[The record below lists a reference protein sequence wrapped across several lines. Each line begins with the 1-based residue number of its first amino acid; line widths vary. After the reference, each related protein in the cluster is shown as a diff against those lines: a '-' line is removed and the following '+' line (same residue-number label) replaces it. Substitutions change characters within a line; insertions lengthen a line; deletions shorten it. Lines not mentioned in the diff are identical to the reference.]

1 MSAGDPMSVNGYE
14 AYEAYEAIEA
24 RRLAEA
30 LDALEAGADPG
41 IDPREDPE
49 LSAQIETVR
58 AVRELHLEAT
68 RQPSF
73 ATYVR
78 RSGAFIQQQLR
89 QERAPQPVPRPVTAV
104 AEPVKAGRVHF
115 LFRWSTLAPVTSAA
129 AAAAIV
135 LAFVVL
141 NSSSPASS
149 PPTQVTQP
157 QLPVPEAPLTEET
170 SPLRVPAPDPG
181 MLERM
186 AQAESLI
193 GEQRALVSRSAE
205 DELRRIRTILDEIAA
220 TNARGELVA
229 DALLLEFTR
238 GSADLALLIR
248 TTPESIRP
256 RDGHR
261 LHRDRGRGPDGA
273 RPGRGGRG
281 KRRHAP
287 HRPAHHAGR
296 RGCGGAVPVRQ
307 PARPRPL
314 AGC

>member
-1 MSAGDPMSVNGYE
+1 MSAGDPMSVNG
-14 AYEAYEAIEA
+14 YEAYEAIEA

-89 QERAPQPVPRPVTAV
+89 QERAPQPVPRPATAV

-170 SPLRVPAPDPG
+170 SPLRVPALDPG
-181 MLERM
+181 MLERI

-205 DELRRIRTILDEIAA
+205 DELLRIRTILDEIAA

-248 TTPESIRP
+248 TTPESVSRETVIGYIETAGEGQTVLGQAEAAEGSEGTLHIARLTTQ
-256 RDGHR
+256 DGVVVAALYLFDSQR
-261 LHRDRGRGPDGA
+261 ALGP
-273 RPGRGGRG
+273 
-281 KRRHAP
+281 
-287 HRPAHHAGR
+287 
-296 RGCGGAVPVRQ
+296 
-307 PARPRPL
+307 
-314 AGC
+314 

>member
-1 MSAGDPMSVNGYE
+1 MSESD
-14 AYEAYEAIEA
+14 YEAIEA
-24 RRLAEA
+24 RHLAEA

-49 LSAQIETVR
+49 LSARIETVR

-89 QERAPQPVPRPVTAV
+89 QERAPQPLPRPATAA

-115 LFRWSTLAPVTSAA
+115 LFRWSTLAPVASAA

-170 SPLRVPAPDPG
+170 SPLRVPAPDPDPG
-181 MLERM
+181 LAMLERM
-186 AQAESLI
+186 ALAESLI
-193 GEQRALVSRSAE
+193 DEQRALVSRSAE
-205 DELRRIRTILDEIAA
+205 DELLRIRTILDEIAA
-220 TNARGELVA
+220 ANARGELVA

-238 GSADLALLIR
+238 GSADLALRIR
-248 TTPESIRP
+248 TTPESVSRETVIGYIETAGEGQTVLGQAEAAEGSEGTLHIARLTTQ
-256 RDGHR
+256 DGVVVA
-261 LHRDRGRGPDGA
+261 A
-273 RPGRGGRG
+273 RYLFRSQ
-281 KRRHAP
+281 
-287 HRPAHHAGR
+287 
-296 RGCGGAVPVRQ
+296 VPVA
-307 PARPRPL
+307 PSE
-314 AGC
+314 

>member
-1 MSAGDPMSVNGYE
+1 MSAGDPMSVNG
-14 AYEAYEAIEA
+14 YEAYEAIEA

-73 ATYVR
+73 AAYVR

-89 QERAPQPVPRPVTAV
+89 QERAPQPLPRPATAV

-115 LFRWSTLAPVTSAA
+115 LLRWSTLAPVTSAA

-141 NSSSPASS
+141 NSSSPASG

-170 SPLRVPAPDPG
+170 SPLRVPALDPG

-205 DELRRIRTILDEIAA
+205 DELLRIRTILDEIAA
-220 TNARGELVA
+220 ANARGELVA

-238 GSADLALLIR
+238 GSADLALRIR
-248 TTPESIRP
+248 TTPESVSRETVIGYVETSGEGQTVLGQAEAAEGSEGTLHIARLTTQ
-256 RDGHR
+256 DGVVVAALYLFR
-261 LHRDRGRGPDGA
+261 SQ
-273 RPGRGGRG
+273 
-281 KRRHAP
+281 
-287 HRPAHHAGR
+287 
-296 RGCGGAVPVRQ
+296 VPVA
-307 PARPRPL
+307 PSE
-314 AGC
+314 

>member
-1 MSAGDPMSVNGYE
+1 MSAGDPMSVNG
-14 AYEAYEAIEA
+14 YEAYEAIEA

-170 SPLRVPAPDPG
+170 SPLRVPALDPG

-193 GEQRALVSRSAE
+193 GERRALVSRSAE

-238 GSADLALLIR
+238 GSAELALLIR
-248 TTPESIRP
+248 TTPESVSRETVIGYIETAGEGQTVLGQAEAAEGSEGTLHIARLTTQ
-256 RDGHR
+256 DGVVVAALYLFR
-261 LHRDRGRGPDGA
+261 SQ
-273 RPGRGGRG
+273 
-281 KRRHAP
+281 
-287 HRPAHHAGR
+287 
-296 RGCGGAVPVRQ
+296 VPVA
-307 PARPRPL
+307 PSE
-314 AGC
+314 

>member
-1 MSAGDPMSVNGYE
+1 MSDYPAVDD
-14 AYEAYEAIEA
+14 YEAIEA

-73 ATYVR
+73 AAYVR

-115 LFRWSTLAPVTSAA
+115 LFRWSTLAPVASAA

-170 SPLRVPAPDPG
+170 SPLRVPARRSRHAGADGASRVAHRRAARSRQPLRRKRVAPDQDDPG
-181 MLERM
+181 R
-186 AQAESLI
+186 
-193 GEQRALVSRSAE
+193 
-205 DELRRIRTILDEIAA
+205 DRRRKR
-220 TNARGELVA
+220 ARGTRGGS
-229 DALLLEFTR
+229 LLLEFTR
-238 GSADLALLIR
+238 GSAILALRIR
-248 TTPESIRP
+248 TTPESVSRETVIGYIETAGEGQTVLGQAEAAEGSEGTLHIARLTTQ
-256 RDGHR
+256 DGVVVAALYLFR
-261 LHRDRGRGPDGA
+261 SQ
-273 RPGRGGRG
+273 
-281 KRRHAP
+281 
-287 HRPAHHAGR
+287 
-296 RGCGGAVPVRQ
+296 VPVA
-307 PARPRPL
+307 PSE
-314 AGC
+314 

>member
-1 MSAGDPMSVNGYE
+1 M
-14 AYEAYEAIEA
+14 
-24 RRLAEA
+24 
-30 LDALEAGADPG
+30 
-41 IDPREDPE
+41 
-49 LSAQIETVR
+49 
-58 AVRELHLEAT
+58 RELHLEAT

-170 SPLRVPAPDPG
+170 SPLRVPALDPG

-205 DELRRIRTILDEIAA
+205 DELLRIRTILDEIAVA
-220 TNARGELVA
+220 TARGELVA

-238 GSADLALLIR
+238 GSAELALRIR
-248 TTPESIRP
+248 TTPESVSRETVIGYIETAGEGQTVLGQAEAAEGSEGTLHIARLTTQ
-256 RDGHR
+256 DGVVVAALYLFR
-261 LHRDRGRGPDGA
+261 SQ
-273 RPGRGGRG
+273 
-281 KRRHAP
+281 
-287 HRPAHHAGR
+287 
-296 RGCGGAVPVRQ
+296 VPVA
-307 PARPRPL
+307 PSE
-314 AGC
+314 

>member
-1 MSAGDPMSVNGYE
+1 MSEND
-14 AYEAYEAIEA
+14 YEAYEAIEA
-24 RRLAEA
+24 RHLAEA

-89 QERAPQPVPRPVTAV
+89 QERAPQPLPRPVTAV

-149 PPTQVTQP
+149 PPTEVTQP

-170 SPLRVPAPDPG
+170 SPLRVPAPDPDPG
-181 MLERM
+181 LAMLERM
-186 AQAESLI
+186 ALAESLI

-205 DELRRIRTILDEIAA
+205 DELLRIRTILDEIAA
-220 TNARGELVA
+220 ANARGELVA

-238 GSADLALLIR
+238 GSADLALRIR
-248 TTPESIRP
+248 TTPESVSRETVIGYIETAGEGQTVLGQAEAAEGSEGTLHIARLTTQ
-256 RDGHR
+256 DGVVVA
-261 LHRDRGRGPDGA
+261 A
-273 RPGRGGRG
+273 RYLFRSQ
-281 KRRHAP
+281 
-287 HRPAHHAGR
+287 
-296 RGCGGAVPVRQ
+296 VPVA
-307 PARPRPL
+307 PSE
-314 AGC
+314 

>member
-1 MSAGDPMSVNGYE
+1 MSAGDPMSVTG
-14 AYEAYEAIEA
+14 YEAIEA

-58 AVRELHLEAT
+58 AVRKLHLEAT

-89 QERAPQPVPRPVTAV
+89 QKRAPQPVPRPVTAV
-104 AEPVKAGRVHF
+104 AEPVKAARVRF

-170 SPLRVPAPDPG
+170 SPLRVPAPDLDPG

-205 DELRRIRTILDEIAA
+205 DELLRIRTILDEIAA
-220 TNARGELVA
+220 ATARGELVA

-238 GSADLALLIR
+238 GSAELALRIR
-248 TTPESIRP
+248 TTPESVSRETVIGYIETAGEGQTVLGQAEAAEGSEGTLHIARLTTQ
-256 RDGHR
+256 DGVVVAA
-261 LHRDRGRGPDGA
+261 L
-273 RPGRGGRG
+273 
-281 KRRHAP
+281 
-287 HRPAHHAGR
+287 
-296 RGCGGAVPVRQ
+296 
-307 PARPRPL
+307 
-314 AGC
+314 

>member
-1 MSAGDPMSVNGYE
+1 MSASDPMSVNG
-14 AYEAYEAIEA
+14 YEAYEAIEA

-41 IDPREDPE
+41 IDPREDPA

-89 QERAPQPVPRPVTAV
+89 QERAPQPLPRPATAV

-115 LFRWSTLAPVTSAA
+115 LFRWSTLAPVASAA

-149 PPTQVTQP
+149 PPTEVTQP
-157 QLPVPEAPLTEET
+157 QLPVPAAPLTEET

-193 GEQRALVSRSAE
+193 GEQRALVSGSAE
-205 DELRRIRTILDEIAA
+205 DELLRIRTILDEIAA

-238 GSADLALLIR
+238 GSADLALRIR
-248 TTPESIRP
+248 TTPESVSRETVIGYIETAGEGQTVLGQAEAAEGSEGTLHIARLTTQ
-256 RDGHR
+256 DGVVVAALYLFR
-261 LHRDRGRGPDGA
+261 SQ
-273 RPGRGGRG
+273 
-281 KRRHAP
+281 
-287 HRPAHHAGR
+287 
-296 RGCGGAVPVRQ
+296 VPVA
-307 PARPRPL
+307 PSE
-314 AGC
+314 

>member
-1 MSAGDPMSVNGYE
+1 MSAGDPMSVNG
-14 AYEAYEAIEA
+14 YEAYEAIEA

-41 IDPREDPE
+41 IDPREDPA

-170 SPLRVPAPDPG
+170 SPLRVPALDPG

-205 DELRRIRTILDEIAA
+205 DELLRIRTILDEIAA

-229 DALLLEFTR
+229 DSLLLEFTR

-248 TTPESIRP
+248 TTPESVSRETVIGYIETAGEGQTVLGQAEAAEGSEGTLHIARLTTQ
-256 RDGHR
+256 DGVVVAALYLFDSQR
-261 LHRDRGRGPDGA
+261 ALGP
-273 RPGRGGRG
+273 
-281 KRRHAP
+281 
-287 HRPAHHAGR
+287 
-296 RGCGGAVPVRQ
+296 
-307 PARPRPL
+307 
-314 AGC
+314 

>member
-1 MSAGDPMSVNGYE
+1 MSESD
-14 AYEAYEAIEA
+14 YEAYEAIEA
-24 RRLAEA
+24 RHLAEA

-49 LSAQIETVR
+49 LSARIETVR

-73 ATYVR
+73 AAYVR

-89 QERAPQPVPRPVTAV
+89 QERAPQPLPRPATAV

-115 LFRWSTLAPVTSAA
+115 LFRWSTLAPVASAA

-149 PPTQVTQP
+149 PPIQVTQP

-170 SPLRVPAPDPG
+170 SPLRVPAPDPDPG
-181 MLERM
+181 LAMLERM
-186 AQAESLI
+186 ALAESLI

-205 DELRRIRTILDEIAA
+205 DELLRIRTILDEIAA
-220 TNARGELVA
+220 ANARGELVA

-238 GSADLALLIR
+238 GSANLALRIR
-248 TTPESIRP
+248 TTPESVSRETVIGYIETAGEGQTVLGHAEAAEGSEGTLHIARLTTQ
-256 RDGHR
+256 DGVVVA
-261 LHRDRGRGPDGA
+261 A
-273 RPGRGGRG
+273 RHLFRSQ
-281 KRRHAP
+281 
-287 HRPAHHAGR
+287 
-296 RGCGGAVPVRQ
+296 VPVA
-307 PARPRPL
+307 PSE
-314 AGC
+314 

>member
-14 AYEAYEAIEA
+14 AYEAIEA
-24 RRLAEA
+24 RRLAEE

-89 QERAPQPVPRPVTAV
+89 QERAPQPLPRPATAV

-115 LFRWSTLAPVTSAA
+115 LFRWSTLAAVTSAA

-135 LAFVVL
+135 FAFVVL

-193 GEQRALVSRSAE
+193 GERRALVSRSAE
-205 DELRRIRTILDEIAA
+205 DELHRIRTILDEIAA

-238 GSADLALLIR
+238 GSAELALRIR
-248 TTPESIRP
+248 TTPESVSRETVIGYIETAGEGQTVLGQAEAAEGSEGTLHIARLTTQ
-256 RDGHR
+256 DGVVVAALYLFR
-261 LHRDRGRGPDGA
+261 SQ
-273 RPGRGGRG
+273 
-281 KRRHAP
+281 
-287 HRPAHHAGR
+287 
-296 RGCGGAVPVRQ
+296 VPVA
-307 PARPRPL
+307 PSE
-314 AGC
+314 

>member
-14 AYEAYEAIEA
+14 AYETIEA

-89 QERAPQPVPRPVTAV
+89 QERAPQPLPRPVTAV
-104 AEPVKAGRVHF
+104 AEPVKAGLVHF

-149 PPTQVTQP
+149 PPTEVTQP

-205 DELRRIRTILDEIAA
+205 DELLRIRTILDEIAVA
-220 TNARGELVA
+220 NARGELVA
-229 DALLLEFTR
+229 DSLLLEFTR
-238 GSADLALLIR
+238 GSADLALRIR
-248 TTPESIRP
+248 TTPESVSRETVIGYIETAGEGQTVLGQAEAAEGSEGTLHIARLTTQ
-256 RDGHR
+256 DGVVVAALYLFR
-261 LHRDRGRGPDGA
+261 SQ
-273 RPGRGGRG
+273 
-281 KRRHAP
+281 
-287 HRPAHHAGR
+287 
-296 RGCGGAVPVRQ
+296 VPVA
-307 PARPRPL
+307 PSE
-314 AGC
+314 